1 MNDTY
6 NKIKTRARNLPGPND
21 VEQIQ
26 LQSMDPNTKI
36 NISIPPEDSSDPNDV
51 KAREIFATFQ
61 PDLQEALK
69 TKSLDEV
76 NKVLGLMKVADAEEV
91 VEKLGEANIL
101 VIEEG
106 IVDAT
111 TEEGKQFLHE
121 LENAQREDGD
131 DAGDEQDDLDRSETS
146 PALDGHEPPA
156 HPAPEAEKKAVDEL
170 D

>member
-6 NKIKTRARNLPGPND
+6 DKIKSRARHLPGPND

-36 NISIPPEDSSDPNDV
+36 NISIPPEDSTDPSD
-51 KAREIFATFQ
+51 AASREIFASFQ

-69 TKSLDEV
+69 TKNLDEV

-91 VEKLGEANIL
+91 VTKLGEANIL

-111 TEEGKQFLHE
+111 TDEGKQFLHE
-121 LENAQREDGD
+121 LENAQQE
-131 DAGDEQDDLDRSETS
+131 AKGDELGEPSDLPLEESSTS
-146 PALDGHEPPA
+146 PAAPA
-156 HPAPEAEKKAVDEL
+156 EDPAAAESEKKAVDEL